1 MTNSPFYD
9 RIQNMA
15 LIYTHNT
22 SPRRYK
28 KVVKSKSYREA
39 VEKQRQY
46 LKSIGIDPDRKI
58 NRNKFR
64 VFNDWWS
71 TKEYQH
77 TTKEREHVVK
87 TREATMGNGGTK
99 PNRNWRLEESQ
110 KFTVAPAYN
119 KGAYQVITKSN
130 IKDIG
135 R

>member
-1 MTNSPFYD
+1 MS
-9 RIQNMA
+9 

-22 SPRRYK
+22 SPRRFK
-28 KVVKSKSYREA
+28 RVVKNKSYREA

-46 LKSIGIDPDRKI
+46 LKSLGIDPDRKI
-58 NRNKFR
+58 DRNQFR
-64 VFNDWWS
+64 AYNDWWV
-71 TKEYQH
+71 TKEYAK
-77 TTKEREHVVK
+77 TKERKNVVE
-87 TREATMGNGGTK
+87 REPRMGSGGTK
-99 PNRNWRLEESQ
+99 PVNNFRLQESQ

>member
-1 MTNSPFYD
+1 
-9 RIQNMA
+9 MA

-28 KVVKSKSYREA
+28 RVVKNKSYRKA
-39 VEKQRQY
+39 VERQRKF
-46 LKSIGIDPDRKI
+46 LRSLGIDPDRKI
-58 NRNKFR
+58 DRNQFR
-64 VFNDWWS
+64 AYNDWWV
-71 TKEYQH
+71 TKEYAK
-77 TTKEREHVVK
+77 TKERKHAVEK
-87 TREATMGNGGTK
+87 EPRLGNGGTK